1 MVNTSIFWYDEVNFE
16 FGEGVIGL
24 AVNLHDSAYEL
35 EKAIRNSD
43 EYKMLKKQYDE
54 VNADESAKQMFEK
67 FRNMQMQLQQKQMMG
82 QEIPQEEIAQ
92 AQILVSEVQKNEK
105 ISKLMEAEQRMSMI
119 ITELNQIILKPLDEV
134 YGSINQ

>member
-1 MVNTSIFWYDEVNFE
+1 MS
-16 FGEGVIGL
+16 
-24 AVNLHDSAYEL
+24 VNLHDSAYEL

-43 EYKMLKKQYDE
+43 EYIMLKKQYDE
-54 VNADESAKQMFEK
+54 VNADESTKQMFEK
-67 FRNMQMQLQQKQMMG
+67 FRNMQMQLQQ
-82 QEIPQEEIAQ
+82 E
-92 AQILVSEVQKNEK
+92 QILVSDVQKNEK

>member
-1 MVNTSIFWYDEVNFE
+1 M
-16 FGEGVIGL
+16 
-24 AVNLHDSAYEL
+24 AVNLHDCAYEL

-43 EYKMLKKQYDE
+43 EYKMLKKQFAE
-54 VNADESAKQMFEK
+54 VNGDESAKQMFEK
-67 FRNMQMQLQQKQMMG
+67 FRHIQMDLQQKQMMG

-92 AQILVSEVQKNEK
+92 VQILVADVQKNEK

-134 YGSINQ
+134 YGSLNQ